1 MALVASDYV
10 INSIQVTADVIVKK
24 LITFPELKSM
34 EQRIHDEVMKTL
46 QMVIESFEDRYEQ
59 LILG

>member
-1 MALVASDYV
+1 M
-10 INSIQVTADVIVKK
+10 K

-34 EQRIHDEVMKTL
+34 EQRIHDEVMMTL

-59 LILG
+59 LALG